1 MIFMSEDNKNVL
13 GNEID
18 NLRDVL
24 DNLQTP
30 FSLCTLE
37 SNPRFIYVNDLMLDL
52 LGITRKEFEENEYHA
67 TDFYDEEDL
76 KNLRSLSSNKVK
88 IGDTKLLKYKLH
100 AKNGRILYLHDI
112 SKVVA
117 YNGKLYFQSVYYDK
131 TIEHN
136 QELKLNEQEQLLNQT
151 QEVFVKAA
159 SSLMCG
165 LIQFNNLDEFKPIY
179 ANSYAAH
186 TFGFRTSRDFINSK
200 DCSLKNFFTS
210 DKIKVLKSSIDQ
222 THTQEEHN
230 PFNNFELS
238 FLNNKNSLTWIVGY
252 VNEMQD
258 IIGNRVYQ
266 FLFLD
271 TTNIKQTEQKLKF
284 ANDKFKISCELAK
297 VYLAEYNYLDSKLS
311 ILNGNFNIIQQND
324 RKEYSLN
331 FEKIDDDYLDDIK
344 KFFYNAMN
352 QVEDYG
358 VVLYKYKG
366 DIEKWTELQYQIIK
380 DEYKNPICA
389 IFVGKD
395 ATQVVKAKRYFDNE
409 IKLRKVLTSNS
420 LASYEIDLDEH
431 YVISKSGP
439 LFDSCHGA
447 INSYDALNNFIAGL
461 IHPDDKE
468 LVFNAVNELKSSDFI
483 QKDVTRSIEA
493 RILVAHKTYHYALFR
508 LSIIVNPYDHHVHI
522 FVIINDIDKKKKEEL
537 EIFEK
542 ANKDSL
548 TELNNRS
555 SFEMF
560 AKSHINLLLNE
571 KGKCAFFIIDID
583 DFKNVNDLHGHIQ
596 GDILLRKIANVL
608 REEIKPP
615 HIVARLGGDEFVA
628 LFINVVNEEGVL
640 KEANRIC
647 EKVKQI
653 SFQNYKITC
662 SIGVCISNHYLRKY
676 DDLYLYADKALYKAK
691 REGKNKVVLYKE
703 NMDE

>member
-1 MIFMSEDNKNVL
+1 MSEDNKNVL

-30 FSLCTLE
+30 FSLSTLE
-37 SNPRFIYVNDLMLDL
+37 SNPRYIYVNDLMLDL

-271 TTNIKQTEQKLKF
+271 TTNIKQT
-284 ANDKFKISCELAK
+284 
-297 VYLAEYNYLDSKLS
+297 
-311 ILNGNFNIIQQND
+311 
-324 RKEYSLN
+324 
-331 FEKIDDDYLDDIK
+331 
-344 KFFYNAMN
+344 
-352 QVEDYG
+352 
-358 VVLYKYKG
+358 
-366 DIEKWTELQYQIIK
+366 
-380 DEYKNPICA
+380 
-389 IFVGKD
+389 
-395 ATQVVKAKRYFDNE
+395 
-409 IKLRKVLTSNS
+409 
-420 LASYEIDLDEH
+420 
-431 YVISKSGP
+431 
-439 LFDSCHGA
+439 
-447 INSYDALNNFIAGL
+447 
-461 IHPDDKE
+461 
-468 LVFNAVNELKSSDFI
+468 
-483 QKDVTRSIEA
+483 
-493 RILVAHKTYHYALFR
+493 
-508 LSIIVNPYDHHVHI
+508 
-522 FVIINDIDKKKKEEL
+522 
-537 EIFEK
+537 
-542 ANKDSL
+542 
-548 TELNNRS
+548 
-555 SFEMF
+555 
-560 AKSHINLLLNE
+560 
-571 KGKCAFFIIDID
+571 
-583 DFKNVNDLHGHIQ
+583 
-596 GDILLRKIANVL
+596 
-608 REEIKPP
+608 
-615 HIVARLGGDEFVA
+615 
-628 LFINVVNEEGVL
+628 
-640 KEANRIC
+640 
-647 EKVKQI
+647 
-653 SFQNYKITC
+653 
-662 SIGVCISNHYLRKY
+662 
-676 DDLYLYADKALYKAK
+676 
-691 REGKNKVVLYKE
+691 
-703 NMDE
+703 